1 MRRTRAVLAS
11 FDTHEQA
18 QACVQVL
25 LGVGLDISFNSI
37 AEPPSLRERI
47 ASVLSS
53 GKSIPSWT
61 RRGLLVGACVGFLID
76 TAVFPISYL
85 GTMNVT
91 GPLASWVVA
100 VAEWSFVLG
109 AVAAIVGALL
119 VSSRRKVPV
128 IHYQLTRECGKLLL
142 IAFGSASVIAHAERS
157 LMLPAG
163 RVGVGYSNAKALV
176 RYRQS
181 SLKHTLKIAFDRWMS
196 KKHVKSQIGVSG
208 FAPRG
213 SDDC

>member
-1 MRRTRAVLAS
+1 MLRTRAILAS

-18 QACVQVL
+18 QTCVRGL
-25 LGVGLDISFNSI
+25 LGVGFNISFNSL
-37 AEPPSLRERI
+37 AEPPSLNERV

-109 AVAAIVGALL
+109 AAGAIVGALL
-119 VSSRRKVPV
+119 VSSRRKVPM
-128 IHYQLTRECGKLLL
+128 IDYQLTRECGKLLL
-142 IAFGSASVIAHAERS
+142 IACGSASAIAYAERS

-163 RVGVGYSNAKALV
+163 RVGDRLLKCESTGSIPVV
-176 RYRQS
+176 R
-181 SLKHTLKIAFDRWMS
+181 
-196 KKHVKSQIGVSG
+196 SQ
-208 FAPRG
+208 ARR
-213 SDDC
+213 